1 MDPHSGWTGWLDDF
15 VSSGDR
21 LRYALVLLEQP
32 GFWQRHFSTG
42 CRPTAEYSITNLTG
56 TMHHLWAP
64 MTSSPLFGVTL
75 TVLSYAIGLAVQRAC
90 KGAAV
95 ANPVLIAIL
104 LVAGLLKATGTSY
117 QTYFVGGQF
126 IHFLLG
132 PATVAL
138 AVPLVKNLEYLKRN
152 LLGVVLAVTAGS
164 LVSAFSGFALVE
176 LCGGTRQVALSMAP
190 KAVTSPI
197 AMDVAQVVGGIPALS
212 AILAISSGIFVATFI
227 QPLLRWV
234 KTKDAQVFGL
244 AAGNVGSG
252 IGAAHAIRL
261 NEIAGAFASVA
272 IAFNGLL
279 TALAVPLLIHF
290 WPH

>member
-1 MDPHSGWTGWLDDF
+1 MGPNSGWTGWLDDF
-15 VSSGDR
+15 VPFGDR
-21 LRYALVLLEQP
+21 LRHALVFLERP
-32 GFWQRHFSTG
+32 EFRQRHFG
-42 CRPTAEYSITNLTG
+42 PGRRPSAEYSITDLTE
-56 TMHHLWAP
+56 TMHHLWAQIA
-64 MTSSPLFGVTL
+64 SSPLFGVTL
-75 TVLSYAIGLAVQRAC
+75 TVLSYAIGVAIQRAC

-104 LVAGLLKATGTSY
+104 LIAGLLKATGTSY
-117 QTYFVGGQF
+117 QAYFAGGQF

-138 AVPLVKNLEYLKRN
+138 AVPLVKNLDHLKRN
-152 LLGVVLAVTAGS
+152 LLGVLLAVTTGS

-197 AMDVAQVVGGIPALS
+197 AIDVAQAVGGIPALS

-227 QPLLRWV
+227 QPLLHWI
-234 KTKDAQVFGL
+234 KSKDAQVFGL

-272 IAFNGLL
+272 IALNGLL
-279 TALAVPLLIHF
+279 TALAVPLLVNL